1 MISCLIHVYMLSIR
15 LCIDTDRITVCGV
28 FQQSKTECNYQNLS
42 VFLWVFPFT
51 FNIHLFTYTT

>member
-1 MISCLIHVYMLSIR
+1 MISCLHVYMLSIR
-15 LCIDTDRITVCGV
+15 VCIDRITACGV

-42 VFLWVFPFT
+42 VSLWVFRFT